1 MIIDVN
7 ANLGHYPFRQLQRT
21 DARSLVA
28 HMDAH
33 SIDIA
38 LVSSVHAVF
47 YRDSHQGNRELF
59 EEIQSFAGRLVPI
72 ATVNPKYVG
81 WESDL
86 AESIE
91 QGRAQGIALFPEH
104 HGYSLADDHGQS
116 ALRRIVEY
124 DRPVVLTQ
132 RLEDRRQR
140 HHWDIANDLT
150 IESVIEA
157 ASAHPRLRVCLSNW
171 IGLDGTQLLAAG
183 LRGRCLIDFARLHV
197 LMNKEVPLLVE
208 TLGGQSIA
216 FGSHMPFDYLGPS
229 LVKLANI
236 GAVLPED
243 YERIAWRNAAEFFRL
258 DLTELK
264 AGKGAGQ

>member
-7 ANLGHYPFRQLQRT
+7 AYLGRYPFRQLQRT

-38 LVSSVHAVF
+38 LVSSLHAVF
-47 YRDSHQGNRELF
+47 YRDSHQGNREML
-59 EEIQSFAGRLVPI
+59 EEIEPLAGRLVPV

-81 WESDL
+81 WETDL

-91 QGRAQGIALFPEH
+91 HGRAQGIALFPEH
-104 HGYSLADDHGQS
+104 HGYSLFDEHGQS

-140 HHWDIANDLT
+140 HYWDIANDLT
-150 IESVIEA
+150 TESVIEA
-157 ASAHPRLRVCLSNW
+157 GFAHPKLRLLLSNW
-171 IGLDGTQLLAAG
+171 IGLDGAKLLAAG

-197 LMNKEVPLLVE
+197 LMNKEVPLLIESLGVE
-208 TLGGQSIA
+208 SIA

-236 GAVLPED
+236 GAVLPEH
-243 YERIAWRNAAEFFRL
+243 YEQIAWRNAAEFFRL
-258 DLTELK
+258 DVTEL
-264 AGKGAGQ
+264 GAGTGVGP

>member
-7 ANLGHYPFRQLQRT
+7 AYLGHYPFRQLQRT

-33 SIDIA
+33 KIDVA
-38 LVSSVHAVF
+38 LVSSLHAVF
-47 YRDSHQGNRELF
+47 YRDSHQGDRELLA
-59 EEIQSFAGRLVPI
+59 EIQPFAGRLVPV

-81 WESDL
+81 WEADL

-91 QGRAQGIALFPEH
+91 QGCVQGIALFPEH
-104 HGYSLADDHGQS
+104 HGYSLSDEHGQS

-150 IESVIEA
+150 TESVIEA
-157 ASAHPRLRVCLSNW
+157 ASAHPRLRLLLSNW
-171 IGLDGTQLLAAG
+171 IGLDGAQLRAAG

-197 LMNKEVPLLVE
+197 LMNKDVPQLIE
-208 TLGGQSIA
+208 TLGVESIA

-258 DLTELK
+258 DLTALSS
-264 AGKGAGQ
+264 GKGAAQ